1 MSLNLAIARKKFL
14 NAAVS
19 RGKRYS
25 KRISQHGI
33 KNVDELEMIKEAE
46 ITEVFS
52 DELINKDVIGWVFLF
67 YLQIFYSTNE
77 NF

>member
-1 MSLNLAIARKKFL
+1 
-14 NAAVS
+14 
-19 RGKRYS
+19 
-25 KRISQHGI
+25 
-33 KNVDELEMIKEAE
+33 MIKEAE
-46 ITEVFS
+46 ITEVLS

>member
-1 MSLNLAIARKKFL
+1 
-14 NAAVS
+14 
-19 RGKRYS
+19 
-25 KRISQHGI
+25 
-33 KNVDELEMIKEAE
+33 MIKEAE

-77 NF
+77 NFWRLILEEAEKYKKWEFWRFLMKY

>member
-1 MSLNLAIARKKFL
+1 
-14 NAAVS
+14 
-19 RGKRYS
+19 
-25 KRISQHGI
+25 
-33 KNVDELEMIKEAE
+33 MIKEAE

-77 NF
+77 NFWRLILEEAEKYKKWEFWSFLMKY